1 MLKVNC
7 VATASADREGG
18 SEPLLTSGR
27 ADRQT
32 DPTALPIVGA
42 RTDDALAFLSAYL
55 PACLPARR
63 GHYACLPRRRDPK
76 RLISNVANKYMYF
89 YQRAHAMAHVWTPN
103 LRDTVV
109 YRFIATS

>member
-55 PACLPARR
+55 PACPRVEVTMPV
-63 GHYACLPRRRDPK
+63 CLGDEIQSDSYQMWPTSICIFISGRMQWLMFGP
-76 RLISNVANKYMYF
+76 LI
-89 YQRAHAMAHVWTPN
+89 
-103 LRDTVV
+103 
-109 YRFIATS
+109 